1 MKDVINGTLA
11 KERLNTL
18 KSIVEKIIMNLE
30 KNQVSLEVLVENQK
44 DGF

>member
-18 KSIVEKIIMNLE
+18 KSIVEKIIMNLG